1 MKKNHKN
8 KFKTPEGYFD
18 NFNERLMDKIVKEE
32 SLIPKSDGFSVP
44 EGYFETFNNQVSQK
58 FNPEQPKVILLKS
71 FRKYYYAAA
80 SIAAIFVLG
89 FWFSKNTNETVN
101 FEDLA
106 SAEIDAYFENND
118 LGLTSY
124 ELAEVVNIEE
134 VSILDITETENSVEN
149 DMILEYLDQNI
160 EEIDDLNLDYD
171 DFE

>member
-32 SLIPKSDGFSVP
+32 SLIPKKDGFAVP
-44 EGYFETFNNQVSQK
+44 DGYFASINNQISK
-58 FNPEQPKVILLKS
+58 KLKLEQPKVIQLKS

-89 FWFSKNTNETVN
+89 FWFSQNTNEQVN

-106 SAEIDAYFENND
+106 NAEIDAYFENND
-118 LGLTSY
+118 LDLTSY
-124 ELAEVVNIEE
+124 ELAEVVNLEE

-149 DMILEYLDQNI
+149 DMILEYLDENI